1 VGTLPYFISMRNL
14 DVKIGG
20 SDIEQLRRWH
30 RQGKL
35 NRSRGMAEKLFP
47 KTPTPRMVARLIRRG
62 VLENARLAA
71 AVLVRGTRDDAP
83 LLVRWDASF
92 PTLFQLRMRGITAT
106 PISYATAHLSALFV
120 KHFQRDSGGVFPPEA
135 LPIEVRRKILAE
147 ARLRDIRIRLKL
159 TRLKRTENDE
169 EI

>member
-1 VGTLPYFISMRNL
+1 M
-14 DVKIGG
+14 
-20 SDIEQLRRWH
+20 
-30 RQGKL
+30 
-35 NRSRGMAEKLFP
+35 
-47 KTPTPRMVARLIRRG
+47 
-62 VLENARLAA
+62 ENARLAA
-71 AVLVRGTRDDAP
+71 AVLVRGKRDDAP

-106 PISYATAHLSALFV
+106 PISYATAHIAALFV

-159 TRLKRTENDE
+159 TPLKHAEEDE
-169 EI
+169 EIRGRRAIHACHFAGGHGIRMSLRRRIRFPIELQSVEFKVPGPSELVPETGRRHGCI